1 MFVHL
6 LKTTLEKQR
15 KAHEEATQ
23 LKNTTNLTGEL
34 QLNGQPVGE
43 ETQSLLLQVIN
54 LLADNCALEI
64 EGIPENIH
72 WTVAKNMLAT
82 AKLNVNRQDIL
93 GWVKEGELKKVHIPW
108 NDNPH
113 HLFLTRDSVERLMV
127 RLRKDAEDRWH
138 ELWDMEHKL
147 GITE

>member
-1 MFVHL
+1 MHL

-72 WTVAKNMLAT
+72 WMVAKNMLT
-82 AKLNVNRQDIL
+82 KAKPNVNRQDIL

-113 HLFLTRDSVERLMV
+113 HLFVTRDSVERLMV

-138 ELWDMEHKL
+138 ELWDMEHEL

>member
-6 LKTTLEKQR
+6 LKTSLEKQR

-23 LKNTTNLTGEL
+23 LKNTDDLNGGL
-34 QLNGQPVGE
+34 QINGQPVGE
-43 ETQSLLLQVIN
+43 ELQALILQVIN
-54 LLADNCALEI
+54 LLANNCALEI

-72 WTVAKNMLAT
+72 WTVAKNMLT
-82 AKLNVNRQDIL
+82 KAKPNVNRQDIL
-93 GWVKEGELKKVHIPW
+93 SWVKEGELRKVHISW
-108 NDNPH
+108 GGNQH
-113 HLFLTRDSVERLMV
+113 HLFVTRDSVERLTV
-127 RLRKDAEDRWH
+127 RLRKEAEDRWH

>member
-23 LKNTTNLTGEL
+23 LKNTINLTGEL

-72 WTVAKNMLAT
+72 WTVAKNMLT
-82 AKLNVNRQDIL
+82 KAKPNVNRQDIL
-93 GWVKEGELKKVHIPW
+93 GWVKEGELKKVHIP
-108 NDNPH
+108 
-113 HLFLTRDSVERLMV
+113 
-127 RLRKDAEDRWH
+127 
-138 ELWDMEHKL
+138 
-147 GITE
+147 

>member
-72 WTVAKNMLAT
+72 WMVAKNMLT
-82 AKLNVNRQDIL
+82 KAKPNVNRQDIL

-113 HLFLTRDSVERLMV
+113 HLFVTRDSVERLMV

-138 ELWDMEHKL
+138 ELWDMEHEL

>member
-72 WTVAKNMLAT
+72 WTVVKNMLT
-82 AKLNVNRQDIL
+82 KAKPNVNRQDIL

-127 RLRKDAEDRWH
+127 RLSKESEDRWH

>member
-54 LLADNCALEI
+54 LLADNC
-64 EGIPENIH
+64 
-72 WTVAKNMLAT
+72 TVSSKAA
-82 AKLNVNRQDIL
+82 
-93 GWVKEGELKKVHIPW
+93 
-108 NDNPH
+108 
-113 HLFLTRDSVERLMV
+113 
-127 RLRKDAEDRWH
+127 
-138 ELWDMEHKL
+138 
-147 GITE
+147 

>member
-15 KAHEEATQ
+15 KAHQEATQ

-72 WTVAKNMLAT
+72 WTVAKNMLT
-82 AKLNVNRQDIL
+82 KAKPNVNRQDIL

-127 RLRKDAEDRWH
+127 RLSKESEDRWH

-147 GITE
+147 GIPE

>member
-1 MFVHL
+1 M
-6 LKTTLEKQR
+6 
-15 KAHEEATQ
+15 
-23 LKNTTNLTGEL
+23 
-34 QLNGQPVGE
+34 
-43 ETQSLLLQVIN
+43 
-54 LLADNCALEI
+54 
-64 EGIPENIH
+64 
-72 WTVAKNMLAT
+72 VAKNMLT
-82 AKLNVNRQDIL
+82 KAKPNVNRQDIL

>member
-15 KAHEEATQ
+15 KAHQEATQ

-34 QLNGQPVGE
+34 QL
-43 ETQSLLLQVIN
+43 IN

-72 WTVAKNMLAT
+72 WTVVKNMLT
-82 AKLNVNRQDIL
+82 KAKPNVNRQDIL

-127 RLRKDAEDRWH
+127 RLSKESEDRWH